1 VSRLTL
7 IRHGQAKS
15 FQRENALTALGE
27 AQAARLACYWLRH
40 GTEFDEVVTGTL
52 ARQVR
57 TEEVIAEAFRAAGRP
72 WPEARRDAG
81 WNEYD
86 ATGVLGYADD
96 RLVRWKQEYEAA
108 RGRAEENRYFQR
120 MLEAG
125 MLLWMDGEMQSEH
138 IEPWP
143 VFRER
148 VAGAIGRVMAGEA
161 GRRVAVFTS
170 GGPIGF
176 TVHVATKAPE
186 RTFLDVNWRVRNLSV
201 SEFLFDRDRMTL
213 DSFNS
218 IGHLEEREL
227 WSYR

>member
-1 VSRLTL
+1 VSKLAL

-15 FQRENALTALGE
+15 LQRENALTALGE
-27 AQAARLACYWLRH
+27 AQATRLACYWLRH
-40 GTEFDEVVTGTL
+40 GVEFDEVVTGTL

-57 TEEVIAEAFRAAGRP
+57 TEEVAAEAFRAAGRP
-72 WPEARRDAG
+72 WPGARRDAA

-86 ATGVLGYADD
+86 ATGVLGHQDE
-96 RLVRWKQEYEAA
+96 RLATLKEEYEAA
-108 RGRAEENRYFQR
+108 RGTPEENRRFQR
-120 MLEAG
+120 LLEVA
-125 MLLWMDGEMQSEH
+125 MLLWMDGKMTSAH

-143 VFRER
+143 AFRER
-148 VAGAIGRVMAGEA
+148 VTGAIERVMAGPA

-176 TVHVATKAPE
+176 AVHAATKAPP

-201 SEFLFDRDRMTL
+201 SEFLFDRDRLTL

-218 IGHLEEREL
+218 IGHLEEKEL